1 MTGPVAPRRARTPRR
16 PLYRIGRPPDPL
28 EWPPQAVIGHE
39 RFDDPLRQYRVLY
52 AAAQR
57 AGCFAETLASFR
69 PSLSSL
75 AIERAVRNADE
86 PLRTAQVPAAWWRNR
101 LMATF
106 RLAPGN
112 WLDLRTL
119 TTFQVL
125 REEFAELAGSLGL
138 ADVDLSAATG
148 RVAIAGQERRLTQAI
163 SRWAFEHDYHGIVY
177 TSRLHHRFACWAIF
191 ESANIQSLGAPA
203 PITPA
208 DPDFTRIARAFG
220 LKVESQPADNGGGRH
235 AQS

>member
-1 MTGPVAPRRARTPRR
+1 VTGPSPRRARTPGR

-28 EWPPQAVIGHE
+28 DWPPHAVIGQE

-57 AGCFAETLASFR
+57 AGCFAETLAAFR
-69 PSLSSL
+69 PSLASL
-75 AIERAVRNADE
+75 AAERAVLNTDE
-86 PLRTAQVPAAWWRNR
+86 PLRTATIPAEWWRNR
-101 LMATF
+101 LVATF
-106 RLAPGN
+106 RLAPGR

-125 REEFAELAGSLGL
+125 REEFAELASSLGL

-148 RVAIAGQERRLTQAI
+148 RVAIAGQERQLTQAI

-177 TSRLHHRFACWAIF
+177 ASRLHHRFACWAVF
-191 ESANIQSLGAPA
+191 ESATIQPLGAPA

-208 DPDFTRIARAFG
+208 DRDFMRIARAFG
-220 LKVESQPADNGGGRH
+220 LTVESQRPDSKAGNH
-235 AQS
+235 APS

>member
-1 MTGPVAPRRARTPRR
+1 VTGQLARRARTPRR
-16 PLYRIGRPPDPL
+16 HLYRIGRPPDPL
-28 EWPPQAVIGHE
+28 AWPPHSVIGHE

-57 AGCFAETLASFR
+57 AGCFAETLAAFR
-69 PSLSSL
+69 PSLASL
-75 AIERAVRNADE
+75 AAERAVLNADE
-86 PLRTAQVPAAWWRNR
+86 PFRTAQVPAAWWRNR

-106 RLAPGN
+106 RLASGR

-125 REEFAELAGSLGL
+125 RGEFSELANSLGL

-148 RVAIAGQERRLTQAI
+148 RLAILGEERRLTQEI

-191 ESANIQSLGAPA
+191 ESASIQ
-203 PITPA
+203 TPGHRA
-208 DPDFTRIARAFG
+208 RQLRLPQRIETLCELRER
-220 LKVESQPADNGGGRH
+220 LD
-235 AQS
+235 